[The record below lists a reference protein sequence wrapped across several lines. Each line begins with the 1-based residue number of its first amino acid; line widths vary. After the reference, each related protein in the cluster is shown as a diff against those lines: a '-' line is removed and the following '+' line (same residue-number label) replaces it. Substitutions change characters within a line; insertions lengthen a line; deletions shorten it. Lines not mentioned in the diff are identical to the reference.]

1 MRHLPTLLITL
12 TLLLVPIAIVIE
24 HQFPADWQ
32 SRLYLPEFI
41 VPPDYHTPLFTS
53 GTTLPPV
60 IRENMIL
67 TADQNPFLLTS
78 ATHINPSVTV
88 TIQAGVT
95 IFAAENASLIVNG
108 RLIAHGTNALPI
120 TFQSNEKH
128 PLNQTWLGVI
138 AEPQSSVSLQHVSIS
153 DASPAVS
160 CLSDSQ
166 VSIKQTRLYRGS
178 VGLFQSKSPCRLTD
192 SFINGPT
199 IGLVSID
206 TLPQVINSLIIAK
219 HSDII
224 TSSVKA
230 N

>member
-12 TLLLVPIAIVIE
+12 TLLLVPIAIIIE

-32 SRLYLPEFI
+32 NRLYLPEFI
-41 VPPDYHTPLFTS
+41 VPPDYHTPLFTA
-53 GTTLPPV
+53 GTVLPQV
-60 IRENMIL
+60 IRENLIL
-67 TADQNPFLLTS
+67 TADHNPYLLTS
-78 ATHINPSVTV
+78 ATRINPSVTV
-88 TIQAGVT
+88 TIQSGVT
-95 IFAAENASLIVNG
+95 IFAAENASLIVDG

-138 AEPQSSVSLQHVSIS
+138 AEPQSSVDLLHVSIN
-153 DASPAVS
+153 DASPAIS

-166 VSIKQTRLYRGS
+166 VAIKQTRIYRGS
-178 VGLFQSKSPCRLTD
+178 VGLFQSQSPCRFTD

-199 IGLVSID
+199 IGLVSIN

-219 HSDII
+219 HTDII
-224 TSSVKA
+224 ASSSPP